1 MRAFFI
7 SLLIGL
13 FSADISATSAFS
25 AFSAFSADVPA
36 SSASSAFSA
45 DISAFSA
52 FSADAFEGRVVDAN
66 GNPIAGA
73 EITILGRA
81 GESRTNADGRF
92 TWVPD
97 PPAPFEVLVIAP
109 GGVYMKPILVERIG
123 DGVVEIVAT
132 PLVNEHVT
140 VSGSAASIETSPG
153 AGTAT
158 LTATEIQTRTPAN
171 LVQALENVAGV
182 NQVSEGQAGVPA
194 VRGLARGR
202 TLILIDG
209 ARVSS
214 ERRVGPSATYLD
226 PDVIEGVEIARGPG
240 SVAYGSDAFGG
251 VISVRTRTVAPLS
264 PFAAR
269 VSGTLGAGIPDRRVS
284 AEVSQGFARGG
295 VLVAAHTR
303 DVGDYDAPGGEIFN
317 SGYSDRG
324 FLGRVTYQI
333 GQGLFSAGWQSD
345 FGRDIERPRNNSRT
359 VRFVYPTED
368 SHRLTV
374 SYDARDLGAF
384 SRVMLTGF
392 AGSYAQVTDQ
402 DRFAT
407 ATTGRSVERAD
418 VSAKDFHVRG
428 FGERLLGVAR
438 IELGVDINGRY
449 GLRALDIFESYALD
463 TTLAQRT
470 ENVSVDSARRVDTGV
485 YASVEAAP
493 VPMLSIAGGVRGDYV
508 TTRNRGGFF
517 GDRSTGNG
525 AGSGFVALTAGSW
538 GGFSTTL
545 QIARG
550 FRDPVLSDRYFR
562 GPSGRGFITGNP
574 DLEPETSLQLD
585 LGLRYTSPRLRAA
598 TYFYNYR
605 ISDLIERFQAE
616 TDFFFFRNR
625 GRARLRG
632 FEAEAQASLGWGLSL
647 ESAFQVARGRA
658 LDDDTYLDDIAPET
672 FSLQLRRAIRVRGS
686 FVQLRAAWYAEDTR
700 PGPTEIVVPGYTL
713 LDAAGGVSVVEG
725 LELRLSARNLLND
738 EYMASQDV
746 RTVLAPGRSVAL
758 TAVVRLGP
766 RP

>member
-1 MRAFFI
+1 MRASLV
-7 SLLIGL
+7 SLLFVAVSVAL
-13 FSADISATSAFS
+13 APSAAAFQ
-25 AFSAFSADVPA
+25 
-36 SSASSAFSA
+36 
-45 DISAFSA
+45 
-52 FSADAFEGRVVDAN
+52 GRVVDAQ
-66 GNPIAGA
+66 GRPIAGA

-81 GESRTNADGRF
+81 GESRTDAEGRF

-97 PPAPFEVLVIAP
+97 PPPPFEVLVIAP
-109 GGVYMKPILVERIG
+109 GGVYMKPILVEQLPG
-123 DGVVEIVAT
+123 GVLELTAV
-132 PLVNEHVT
+132 PLVNEVVT

-158 LTATEIQTRTPAN
+158 LTATELQTRTPAN

-182 NQVSEGQAGVPA
+182 NQVSEGQAAVPA

-226 PDVIEGVEIARGPG
+226 PDVIEGVEVARGPG

-251 VISVRTRTVAPLS
+251 VISVRTRSIAPMS
-264 PFAAR
+264 PAQAR
-269 VSGTLGAGIPDRRVS
+269 VSATAGAGIPDRRVS
-284 AEVSQGFARGG
+284 AEVSKGYARGG
-295 VLVAAHTR
+295 VLFAAHTR
-303 DVGDYDAPGGEIFN
+303 SVDDYDSPDGEVFN

-333 GQGLFSAGWQSD
+333 GDGLLSAGWQSD
-345 FGRDIERPRNNSRT
+345 FGRDIERPRNNSQT
-359 VRFVYPTED
+359 VRFYYPTED
-368 SHRLTV
+368 SHRLTI
-374 SYDARDLGAF
+374 SYDAREFGGF

-392 AGSYAQVTDQ
+392 LGSYAQVTDQ

-407 ATTGRSVERAD
+407 ATTGRSIERAD
-418 VSAKDFHVRG
+418 VSANDFQFRG
-428 FGERLLGVAR
+428 FGERRVGGAR
-438 IELGVDINGRY
+438 LELGVDINGRY
-449 GLRALDIFESYALD
+449 GLRALDIFESYALGG
-463 TTLAQRT
+463 TLSQRS
-470 ENVSVDSARRVDTGV
+470 ENVSIDSARRTDTGV

-493 VPMLSIAGGVRGDYV
+493 TPMVSIAGGVRGDYV

-517 GDRSTGNG
+517 GDRQVSNG
-525 AGSGFVALTAGSW
+525 AGSGFVAVTLGSF
-538 GGFSTTL
+538 GGFSTTA
-545 QIARG
+545 QVARG

-574 DLEPETSLQLD
+574 DLDPERSLQFD
-585 LGLRYTSPRLRAA
+585 LGLRYTSQRLRAA

-605 ISDLIERFQAE
+605 ISDLIERYQTQ

-632 FEAEAQASLGWGLSL
+632 FEAEAQASFGRGVSV

-672 FSLQLRRAIRVRGS
+672 FSIQVRKAFALRDA
-686 FVQLRAAWYAEDTR
+686 FVQLRTAWYAEDTR
-700 PGPTEIVVPGYTL
+700 PGPTEIAVPGYTL
-713 LDAAGGVSVVEG
+713 VDAAGGIRLVESV
-725 LELRLSARNLLND
+725 ELRLSARNLLND
-738 EYMASQDV
+738 RYTASQDV
-746 RTVLAPGRSVAL
+746 RTVLAPGRSASL
-758 TAVVRLGP
+758 TVVVRLGG
-766 RP
+766 